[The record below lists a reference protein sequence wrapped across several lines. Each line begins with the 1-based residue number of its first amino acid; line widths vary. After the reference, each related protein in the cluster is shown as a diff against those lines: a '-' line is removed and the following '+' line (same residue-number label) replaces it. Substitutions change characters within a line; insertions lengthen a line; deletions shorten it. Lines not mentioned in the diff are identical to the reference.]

1 MNEEHR
7 REIAAAAVEHA
18 QVTAQLVER
27 AMSNAI
33 RQAINDGVP
42 MTDTEEMRKRILEAR
57 EAVLQ
62 NRA

>member
-1 MNEEHR
+1 MNEDHR
-7 REIAAAAVEHA
+7 REVAEAAAETARTTA
-18 QVTAQLVER
+18 QVVER

-57 EAVLQ
+57 EKALQ
-62 NRA
+62 GRA